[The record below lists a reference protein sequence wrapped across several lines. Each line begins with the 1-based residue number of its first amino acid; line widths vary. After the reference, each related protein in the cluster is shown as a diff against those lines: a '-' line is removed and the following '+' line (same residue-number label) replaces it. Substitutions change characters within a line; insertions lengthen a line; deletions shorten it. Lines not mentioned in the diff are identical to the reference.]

1 MLYIPIKVSSMHQL
15 GNLLEAFVVAED
27 RWLEPEVKLKN
38 KLK

>member
-1 MLYIPIKVSSMHQL
+1 MLYIPIKVFSMHQL

-27 RWLEPEVKLKN
+27 RWLESEVKLKN